1 MHVFCPLF
9 CLLLSLETPS
19 CLGTERNQRLVSKE
33 TVVPGEW
40 GRETLKFGIKKV
52 DKGQIVL
59 V

>member
-52 DKGQIVL
+52 DKG
-59 V
+59 